1 MQKVLIITYYWP
13 PAGGPGVQRWLKF
26 VKYLK
31 DYKIEP
37 IVYIPENPNYPI
49 IDESLLDEVPAG
61 IKIYKKT
68 IYEPYGFARLFSK
81 KKTKKI
87 SAGIINSKNQ
97 SVIESVMLW
106 IRGNLFIPDA
116 RKFWIKPSVNFLVD
130 VIEKE
135 NIGTI
140 ITTGPPHSLHLIG
153 LELKKRTKIKWIT
166 DFRDPWT
173 SIGYHK
179 KLKLTKAS
187 RTKHK
192 HLEKLVLNEADKII
206 VTSKTT
212 KQEFSQITQKPIAV
226 ITNGYDTTLGN
237 AVALDVDFTISH
249 IGSLLTGRNP
259 VNLWK
264 ALSELIQEYPDFKKR
279 FKLQLAG
286 VISSDVLE
294 SIYFYGL
301 QSYTKLLGYI
311 SHDEAIQ
318 YQRKSQVLLLIEIDS
333 EETQGIIPGKVFE
346 YMASKRPILGVG
358 PSNWEVGDLIAESKT
373 GKTYTYS
380 QLGELKTTLLQWF
393 EEYKNDELVLPL
405 AEVEQYHRRELTAKL
420 SKFLAWE

>member
-26 VKYLK
+26 VKYLR

-37 IVYIPENPNYPI
+37 VVYIPENPNYPI
-49 IDESLLDEVPAG
+49 MDESLLDEVPAG
-61 IKIYKKT
+61 IKIYKKP

-97 SVIESVMLW
+97 SVIERVMLW

-130 VIEKE
+130 VIKKE
-135 NIGTI
+135 NIGTV

-153 LELKKRTKIKWIT
+153 LELKKRTKIRWIT

-179 KLKLTKAS
+179 KLKLTKTS

-212 KQEFSQITQKPIAV
+212 KQEFTQITQKPVMV
-226 ITNGYDTTLGN
+226 ITNGYDTTPDSSM
-237 AVALDVDFTISH
+237 ALDVDFTISH

-259 VNLWK
+259 INLWK

-358 PSNWEVGDLIAESKT
+358 PSNWEVGGLIAESNT
-373 GKTYTYS
+373 GKTYTYL
-380 QLGELKTTLLQWF
+380 QLGELKTTLLHWF